1 MEELTIFTTMTDPQ
15 KRMDPWE
22 EALECYNFFTDNV
35 VIIGKDWPEEFSF
48 DLIGQYFQKGF
59 EKSNTDWVIRMDID
73 YFFHEK
79 YKTKLLKSLN
89 KYKNEPALAFPQYQK
104 QG

>member
-1 MEELTIFTTMTDPQ
+1 MTDPQ

-35 VIIGKDWPEEFSF
+35 VIVGKDWPEEFSF

-59 EKSNTDWVIRMDID
+59 EVSVTGKPLRASMAFSALHADKKHCFNTR
-73 YFFHEK
+73 
-79 YKTKLLKSLN
+79 
-89 KYKNEPALAFPQYQK
+89 A
-104 QG
+104 

>member
-35 VIIGKDWPEEFSF
+35 VIVGKDWPEEFSF
-48 DLIGQYFQKGF
+48 DLIEYILN
-59 EKSNTDWVIRMDID
+59 SLIL
-73 YFFHEK
+73 K
-79 YKTKLLKSLN
+79 YQPSHDFL
-89 KYKNEPALAFPQYQK
+89 
-104 QG
+104 